1 MNERNQGILTQPI
14 PTASNTLAQM
24 VKQAEQSA
32 PTTKEQYPPVT
43 EWHLPNKPG
52 MLTKILLRGFKSVDA
67 EHTVTTATYYHA
79 GLDRKIIIYY
89 GYAW

>member
-1 MNERNQGILTQPI
+1 MNERNQGILSQPI
-14 PTASNTLAQM
+14 PTASSILAQM
-24 VKQAEQSA
+24 VKQAGPVA
-32 PTTKEQYPPVT
+32 ATKETYPPIK

>member
-1 MNERNQGILTQPI
+1 VNTRNQGILTQPM
-14 PTASNTLAQM
+14 PTVSTTLAQM
-24 VKQAEQSA
+24 VKQSA
-32 PTTKEQYPPVT
+32 PAPTITKEVYPPVT